1 MSVWLATS
9 TSVIFFLIMMRFSC
23 YQKPRW
29 QQGIIVFL
37 QVVSVSTLIHL
48 VLEQHLTDFLY
59 AKWYISLF
67 FSAVFILSA
76 VKDIYESKPVDT
88 SAAAR

>member
-9 TSVIFFLIMMRFSC
+9 ASVIFFLIMMRFSC
-23 YQKPRW
+23 YQKTRW

>member
-9 TSVIFFLIMMRFSC
+9 ASVIFFLIMMRFSC
-23 YQKPRW
+23 YKKPRW

-88 SAAAR
+88 RAC